1 MRTSARTRRAAV
13 ALAFSMVLLGIG
25 IGSSMAHAGRQV
37 RVLRYEEVNGNGP
50 TLIVRGRGCLQAEDS
65 LRLRKT
71 AYVGGSDPLV
81 EYRCIIP

>member
-65 LRLRKT
+65 IRLRPT
-71 AYVGGSDPLV
+71 AYIDGLV